1 MTYVYRRNIYKPCH
15 QGNYCPGQFDLT
27 TPQVLSGLGAILG
40 WGFFFM
46 SRTSAVSSRRLMPVP
61 FCNLMI
67 TRRHGNSYTCRTV
80 KVVLVT
86 DESQSVR
93 KVDYLVRRRC
103 STLLEFAWWLNHVQ
117 SRCAMCCSGRAEQRL
132 LEMPQMPRNA
142 PLQVI
147 VCPDVIGALDV
158 FPGSCTSLTRAH
170 NGSST
175 TTRSD
180 TRYLHNYGFHR

>member
-1 MTYVYRRNIYKPCH
+1 
-15 QGNYCPGQFDLT
+15 
-27 TPQVLSGLGAILG
+27 
-40 WGFFFM
+40 
-46 SRTSAVSSRRLMPVP
+46 MPVP
-61 FCNLMI
+61 FCNLII